1 MRISPNI
8 TVREVR
14 EFDLQRRV
22 VAHVTSSSWRSV
34 PHVTYLYEPD
44 LTEFYAAFKALA
56 AEHGGRDPNARR
68 ITFNTILIKALV
80 EGLIAA
86 PMLNS
91 LLDYHSK
98 TGQGRLLICEDV
110 NVALPWLLRDGRMIT
125 PIIAKANKMS
135 LSALSDAVA
144 TLASRIDKTNIDELL
159 LEAAAAGTRDQL
171 RSRPFSVLR
180 QILAE
185 ATSKNRTPRLRGEAR
200 QRYYGL
206 PAGSRLTKNDLMDA
220 TVTISNIGSLYREQR
235 GFFGLLEVIPP
246 QSMAIGVGAV
256 QDKPGIYTDPQG
268 VQQIGIRK
276 VVPLCLAF
284 DHRAFDFDAIVPFL
298 HRMDQL
304 FASPDQIFSW

>member
-1 MRISPNI
+1 MKISPNI

-22 VAHVTSSSWRSV
+22 VAYMTSSSWRSV

-56 AEHGGRDPNARR
+56 AEHSGRDPSARR
-68 ITFNTILIKALV
+68 ITFNTILIKAIV

-86 PMLNS
+86 PTLNS
-91 LLDYHSK
+91 LLEYHPE
-98 TGQGRLLICEDV
+98 TGLGRLLVCEDV
-110 NVALPWLLRDGRMIT
+110 NVALPWLLPDGRMIT

-144 TLASRIDKTNIDELL
+144 ALARRIDQTNIDELL
-159 LEAAAAGTRDQL
+159 LEAATAGTRDQL
-171 RSRPFSVLR
+171 RNRPFGVFR
-180 QILAE
+180 QILAA
-185 ATSKNRTPRLRGEAR
+185 ATSQNRTPRLRGEAR
-200 QRYYGL
+200 QRYYNL
-206 PAGSRLTKNDLMDA
+206 PADVRLTKDDLMDA

-246 QSMAIGVGAV
+246 QALAIGVGAV
-256 QDKPGIYTDPQG
+256 QDKPGIYTDPRG

-284 DHRAFDFDAIVPFL
+284 DHRAFDFDAVVPFL
-298 HRMDQL
+298 CRMDQV
-304 FASPDQIFSW
+304 FGRPDQIFSW